1 MKHFSQAAHDQA
13 VMLVAQR
20 LGELLQLAPE
30 QVQVRQDVPA
40 AELDAL
46 VETPAYTFAV
56 EFKANSNLANIVRG
70 IDQVR
75 SLPPATSRG
84 RGGWHPL
91 IATRYMTPA
100 GRQHCQEAG
109 MSWMDLAGN
118 AHIEGKGLYVHVEGR
133 PNTFKPP
140 GRPSSVFAPKSS
152 RIARWLL
159 IHPDRF
165 FHQRELAQETSMDE
179 GFTSRIVSRLEDE
192 RLVRR
197 NKQGQVRVSNPD
209 LLLDAWA
216 EEYDFFK
223 HEVHR
228 SHMSARSGREL
239 VHTAN
244 SRLGPLGWDTAATG
258 LAAAW
263 AIHPFAEFRI
273 TTLYLKEREARQ
285 VPWPSSEPESAGA
298 NLWLVLPNDAGVFQG
313 RGVYAEG
320 IACVHPVQVWLDLRA
335 HPERSAEAAEQL
347 RSSFSWRTHA
357 R

>member
-1 MKHFSQAAHDQA
+1 MLWWRRQLIPSQSNS
-13 VMLVAQR
+13 R
-20 LGELLQLAPE
+20 PNSSLA
-30 QVQVRQDVPA
+30 
-40 AELDAL
+40 
-46 VETPAYTFAV
+46 T
-56 EFKANSNLANIVRG
+56 IVKG

-75 SLPPATSRG
+75 SLLPTTTRG
-84 RGGWHPL
+84 QWLPL
-91 IATRYMTPA
+91 IATRFMTPA
-100 GRQHCQEAG
+100 GKQHCQEAG
-109 MSWMDLAGN
+109 ISWMDLAGN
-118 AHIEGKGLYVHVEGR
+118 AHIEGKGLYVHVEGH
-133 PNTFKPP
+133 PNTFKPQ

-159 IHPDRF
+159 IYPDQF
-165 FHQRELAQETSMDE
+165 FHQRELAQATSMDE

-197 NKQGQVRVSNPD
+197 NRQGRIRVSNPD

-228 SHMSARSGREL
+228 IHMPARSGREL
-239 VHTAN
+239 LHAAN
-244 SRLGPLGWDTAATG
+244 SKLWSLGWNTAVTG

-263 AIHPFAEFRI
+263 ALHPFAEFRI
-273 TTLYLKEREARQ
+273 TTIYLKEREATQ
-285 VPWPSSEPESAGA
+285 IPWSETDSAGA
-298 NLWLVLPNDAGVFQG
+298 NLWLVLPNDVGVFQG
-313 RGVYAEG
+313 SSVYEEG

-347 RSSFSWRTHA
+347 RSAFSWKTHA